1 MFASLQFSL
10 QSWDDACLL
19 YGKLETQHFF
29 FYIKKHTTH
38 AHSLLL
44 LPSPGLL
51 ITTECGKMLV
61 SPGEIVVIPQGFRF
75 AIDLPDG
82 PSRGYASEIF
92 GTHFQLPDLGPIGNT
107 TSCGFP
113 FPIVLESESNY
124 VCLQVPMVWLHQGIS
139 FPPQHGS
146 SRSTALDTQ

>member
-1 MFASLQFSL
+1 MPSLWKVGNTTL
-10 QSWDDACLL
+10 
-19 YGKLETQHFF
+19 F

-139 FPPQHGS
+139 FPPQHGL